1 MTVEARRRGRSS
13 AGGVSNVAVHPSGQS
28 SKWSL
33 FVYSVAFVAA
43 TASASFLNHVQ
54 QRRRRKGCG
63 YRLRAHYNSRSR
75 SGEPQRSCVCARV
88 QMAIDPVYV
97 VSVGQYARAWPFMDL
112 CLKCEHLSCV
122 SGWIHC
128 VCSMTSLIHFYF
140 AARTVAAALASRRER
155 RPFSRSRNRRECK
168 KSLTHTRNAREFKPA
183 VSAFCWM
190 AKKLDPNKRQK
201 CSNSTTKTRLIACW
215 NRCVFMRA
223 NVYAQWRLS
232 SPLCTR
238 LLLLRMR
245 SCLLGISLFLRPCVR
260 LYRLF
265 VAVNTLTAFRI
276 VPANE
281 RIDRRILL
289 NVMGTQEVYLFWQN
303 F

>member
-1 MTVEARRRGRSS
+1 MQKVFDTYA
-13 AGGVSNVAVHPSGQS
+13 Q
-28 SKWSL
+28 
-33 FVYSVAFVAA
+33 
-43 TASASFLNHVQ
+43 
-54 QRRRRKGCG
+54 RKGIQASS
-63 YRLRAHYNSRSR
+63 LRFLLD
-75 SGEPQRSCVCARV
+75 GEKIGPEQTPKMLELDD
-88 QMAIDPVYV
+88 QDQIDCMLEQV
-97 VSVGQYARAWPFMDL
+97 R
-112 CLKCEHLSCV
+112 
-122 SGWIHC
+122 
-128 VCSMTSLIHFYF
+128 
-140 AARTVAAALASRRER
+140 
-155 RPFSRSRNRRECK
+155 
-168 KSLTHTRNAREFKPA
+168 
-183 VSAFCWM
+183 
-190 AKKLDPNKRQK
+190 
-201 CSNSTTKTRLIACW
+201 
-215 NRCVFMRA
+215 FMRA
-223 NVYAQWRLS
+223 HVYAQWRLS